1 MNYTLQEKDG
11 QPYIECRPDGGRIE
25 NEQDAVDLVGICG
38 EEGTQR
44 LMLYAENLTD
54 AFFDLKTGVA
64 GAILLK
70 FAIYQLIVAAVLS
83 PQQGTQGKFHEMVL
97 ETNRGRQFRVFH
109 DRQQAEQWLVSV

>member
-11 QPYIECRPDGGRIE
+11 QPYIECQPDGGRIE

-44 LMLYAENLTD
+44 LMLHAENLTD

-64 GAILLK
+64 EAIIETLKPIQTEYARLLADKAYLNEMMKLGAERAQTTARK
-70 FAIYQLIVAAVLS
+70 TVRKVYHKMGFDA
-83 PQQGTQGKFHEMVL
+83 
-97 ETNRGRQFRVFH
+97 
-109 DRQQAEQWLVSV
+109 